1 MFVEFTLRQF
11 GERDETT
18 GISKNEKE
26 SLQIRRFVS
35 VRGVVLLPK
44 FCLTLKIDD
53 SMVLRIVAHL
63 ILGNISSKGNLGDS
77 GQSHAEELSI
87 ASIFMTLVTRVQA
100 KLVRWRRGNHC
111 S

>member
-1 MFVEFTLRQF
+1 MEFTLRQF
-11 GERDETT
+11 GERDETA

-26 SLQIRRFVS
+26 SLQIRGFVS
-35 VRGVVLLPK
+35 VWGVMLLPK
-44 FCLTLKIDD
+44 FCLKIDD

-87 ASIFMTLVTRVQA
+87 ASFFITLVTRMQV
-100 KLVRWRRGNHC
+100 KLVRWRRGNHR

>member
-1 MFVEFTLRQF
+1 M
-11 GERDETT
+11 
-18 GISKNEKE
+18 
-26 SLQIRRFVS
+26 
-35 VRGVVLLPK
+35 RGVVLLPK
-44 FCLTLKIDD
+44 FYLTLKIDD
-53 SMVLRIVAHL
+53 SMVLRIIAHL

-87 ASIFMTLVTRVQA
+87 ASFFMTLVTRVQA